1 MSMPPRPS
9 SPTDRRLAVSV
20 VPQGVRTMVALAG
33 RVDETAG
40 ALSAVAQIPT
50 REVVIDLGGITFIN
64 SLGVRE
70 WVRALR
76 ALLGR
81 RAEVTLTHVSAVLV
95 PQMNMVRE
103 MSAGARIA
111 SFEAPYSCNKCG
123 LEGPMMIDVTVHGD
137 LLRAMSAPKL
147 PCPECKA
154 QMVCDEIP
162 GQYFLFLELDQTA
175 SRLG

>member
-1 MSMPPRPS
+1 MLPPRS
-9 SPTDRRLAVSV
+9 STSPPDRRLAVSV
-20 VPQGVRTMVALAG
+20 VPQGPRTLVALAG
-33 RVDETAG
+33 RVDESSG
-40 ALSAVAQIPT
+40 LSAVAQIPT

-76 ALLGR
+76 SLLGR
-81 RAEVTLTHVSAVLV
+81 RAEVTLTHVAAALV

-111 SFEAPYSCNKCG
+111 SFEAPYSCEKCG
-123 LEGPMMIDVTVHGD
+123 HEGPMMIDVGVHGD

-154 QMVCDEIP
+154 TMVCDEIP
-162 GQYFLFLELDQTA
+162 GQYFLFLELDQAA
-175 SRLG
+175 SRVG